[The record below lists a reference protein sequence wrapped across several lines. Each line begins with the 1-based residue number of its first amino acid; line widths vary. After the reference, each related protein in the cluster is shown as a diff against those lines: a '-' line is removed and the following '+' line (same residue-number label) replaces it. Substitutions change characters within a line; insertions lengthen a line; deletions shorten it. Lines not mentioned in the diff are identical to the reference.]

1 MYPRFPRDKHPVFA
15 MKVVTDRA
23 EAVFNE
29 RVGALRITAPQC
41 QLLMYLDSRDGEPV
55 SQREL
60 EQHLGVS
67 HTTVKGLLQRLE
79 EKGYVRTAFDSE
91 DGRVKHAYL
100 TDEFQRMKAQTEG
113 ALRAFENQ
121 LVSGFSDAEL
131 KQLQSML
138 ERIYHNT
145 LTTESSTLY
154 KEHQ

>member
-1 MYPRFPRDKHPVFA
+1 M
-15 MKVVTDRA
+15 
-23 EAVFNE
+23 
-29 RVGALRITAPQC
+29 RITAPQC

-79 EKGYVRTAFDSE
+79 EKGYVRTAFDSD